1 MFWTSMAR
9 KRSLLWSSH
18 HFYWH
23 HFRQYQKANS
33 STDIH
38 QSFWL
43 HPNFQKQHSKM
54 RHISPNTSNLQKIWI
69 RTLWITI
76 IISNVFGHKNLKIK
90 NQVLKIKIQIH
101 IYYLPKLLWSLSR
114 LLWSCV
120 SASIWPKFRLV
131 RLG

>member
-1 MFWTSMAR
+1 MLWTSMAR

-33 STDIH
+33 STNIH

-54 RHISPNTSNLQKIWI
+54 RHISPNTSNLQKIWR

-76 IISNVFGHKNLKIK
+76 IISNVFGHEKLENKEPSFENWNSDSYIFTM
-90 NQVLKIKIQIH
+90 
-101 IYYLPKLLWSLSR
+101 YLPKLLWNLSR
-114 LLWSCV
+114 LLWSCAR
-120 SASIWPKFRLV
+120 ASIWQKFT
-131 RLG
+131 